1 MVLGFITSSET
12 ESRSS
17 RFDRLVLPH
26 LDAAYNLAR
35 WLARDPRKAEDIV
48 QDAFVRALRFF
59 DGFRGDDARPWLL
72 AIVRNTFFTSLKR
85 GDDEE
90 LRADIE
96 DERGTGIPLWGN
108 AGNFDQDPVIA
119 LMRKADRDRIDR
131 ALARLPLEFREVVIL
146 RELEGMSYKE
156 IAEMADVPI
165 GTVMSR
171 LARARKQLQQFLVQR
186 LQPGVSK

>member
-1 MVLGFITSSET
+1 MVLGFIASSET

-17 RFDRLVLPH
+17 RFDRVVLPH

-85 GDDEE
+85 RDDEE

-96 DERGTGIPLWGN
+96 DEPGTGIPLWGN
-108 AGNFDQDPVIA
+108 AGNSDQDPVIA
-119 LMRKADRDRIDR
+119 LMRKADKERIDR

-146 RELEGMSYKE
+146 RELEDLSYKE
-156 IAEMADVPI
+156 LAEVVAVPM

-171 LARARKQLQQFLVQR
+171 LSRGRKLLAQYLA
-186 LQPGVSK
+186 GAEG

>member
-1 MVLGFITSSET
+1 MVLGFIASSKT

-35 WLARDPRKAEDIV
+35 WLARDPQKAEDIV

-59 DGFRGDDARPWLL
+59 DGFRGGDAKPWLL
-72 AIVRNTFFTSLKR
+72 AIVRNTFFSSLKHR
-85 GDDEE
+85 GNEE
-90 LRADIE
+90 LRANIE
-96 DERGTGIPLWGN
+96 DEPGTGIPLWGG
-108 AGNFDQDPVIA
+108 ADSSHQDPA
-119 LMRKADRDRIDR
+119 EAWMRKADRERIDR

-146 RELEGMSYKE
+146 RELEDLSYKE
-156 IAEMADVPI
+156 IAEVVEVPM

-171 LARARKQLQQFLVQR
+171 LSRGRKLLAQYLA
-186 LQPGVSK
+186 GAEG